1 VFLGEYQHS
10 LDAKGRII
18 LPSKFRGRLEAGL
31 VITKGLDGCLWVMPQ
46 TDWNAWSETVTERVG
61 VGDQRGRD
69 FARFFFAGASEDR
82 PDKQGRVSVPEHLRR
97 YAELD
102 LESDAAVIGAGPRIE
117 VWNMRRWEARAAS
130 AEQAMGESLADL
142 GL

>member
-18 LPSKFRGRLEAGL
+18 LPSVFRGRLEAGL
-31 VITKGLDGCLWVMPQ
+31 VITKGFDGCLWVMPQ
-46 TDWNAWSETVTERVG
+46 ADWNAWSLKITERVG

-69 FARFFFAGASEDR
+69 IARFFFAGAREDR
-82 PDKQGRVSVPEHLRR
+82 PDKQGRISVPEHLRKH
-97 YAELD
+97 AD
-102 LESDAAVIGAGPRIE
+102 LGLERDAAVIGSGERIE
-117 VWNMRRWEARAAS
+117 VWNVERWEARAS
-130 AEQAMGESLADL
+130 SLEQTMQENLADL